1 MCGKQS
7 GGLKKPIWYNIYVKD
22 RNIIVFVIKI
32 KKVY

>member
-22 RNIIVFVIKI
+22 VDTIILCD
-32 KKVY
+32 